1 MRTQSKKLHLPVLVK
16 DLVIRCSKFQIELKK
31 FFLVLL
37 ALFPSSI
44 SCALSSLEPG
54 MPYLFHLDAAYSFAH
69 IPSVQGA
76 INPSYYKTNEN
87 KLILGGWMS
96 TMTQLELGVLFEFN
110 QTNLLP
116 FNLESGGLYLKKN
129 FLDDLNGD
137 VLGFDAGGLMQF
149 VPKNRL
155 IDPVTPYNAVAN
167 FSLLAEI
174 YKNFLFHQ
182 DRASIAPFLGVDLG
196 IANRGYPWLDPVVGS
211 RLSYDWFLA
220 EVAFLGNFGFGPNEL
235 IDLANFSGYA
245 FTAYRTVDIEIS
257 MGAKILDEGFFQL
270 AYTSRLYAQ
279 ASPKSRQALLVQLD
293 LPIPLF

>member
-1 MRTQSKKLHLPVLVK
+1 MIRSLKLQ
-16 DLVIRCSKFQIELKK
+16 DELKK
-31 FFLVLL
+31 TFLVLL
-37 ALFPSSI
+37 ALLPSSLT
-44 SCALSSLEPG
+44 CALNSLEPG

-96 TMTQLELGVLFEFN
+96 TMSQLELGVLFEFN

-116 FNLESGGLYLKKN
+116 FNLESGGFYLKKN

-137 VLGFDAGGLMQF
+137 VLGFDAGGLVQF

-155 IDPVTPYNAVAN
+155 IDPVTPYNALAN

-174 YKNFLFHQ
+174 YKNFLVHH

-196 IANRGYPWLDPVVGS
+196 IANRGYPWLDPVVGT

-220 EVAFLGNFGFGPNEL
+220 EVAFLGNFGFGPNKV

-245 FTAYRTVDIEIS
+245 FTAYRTVDIEVS
-257 MGAKILDEGFFQL
+257 LGAKILDEGFFQV
-270 AYTSRLYAQ
+270 AYASRLYAQ
-279 ASPKSRQALLVQLD
+279 ASPKSCQSLLVQLD
-293 LPIPLF
+293 VPIPLF